1 MRKSCINSFNFK
13 NMKKNI
19 LYLCIIIL
27 IIIIAMISGNNNT
40 KEPENNSLQK
50 QQTITM
56 PKEQEEHVIKKGE
69 EILKNDNIENT
80 YNEMID
86 RLPDHFMVCIPT
98 ETVICTEGK
107 CENTNSKV
115 FNLLSGGKSD
125 SNISRCDSKGCDTYP
140 SIYETSG
147 IFEIIQPE
155 EPRGFFLKRQSFS
168 LDENQLNNYLPY
180 TEIVSLSLA
189 TQISSGYCI
198 DVKYG
203 Q

>member
-1 MRKSCINSFNFK
+1 
-13 NMKKNI
+13 MKKDI
-19 LYLCIIIL
+19 LYLSVIIL
-27 IIIIAMISGNNNT
+27 IIMIAIISKNNNDNG
-40 KEPENNSLQK
+40 KEIKNNSLQEQQITTTPQK
-50 QQTITM
+50 Q
-56 PKEQEEHVIKKGE
+56 EQNIIKKE
-69 EILKNDNIENT
+69 EEKEILKNDNIENT

-86 RLPDHFMVCIPT
+86 RLPDHFMVCIPI
-98 ETVICTEGK
+98 ETVTCTEGK

-115 FNLLSGGKSD
+115 FNLLSGGKSN

-140 SIYETSG
+140 SIYKTSG

-168 LDENQLNNYLPY
+168 LDKDQLNNYLPY

-198 DVKYG
+198 DIKYG